1 MLAERSMVEAVGIAQ
16 AAKRP
21 EPETAAAA
29 RLKGE
34 LVEAV
39 GIEPTSE
46 KRVPRASTCVA
57 FVSGHRPGGMAE
69 GRHRRRQLR
78 FDDPDP
84 VRSQPC
90 RSVHFSVASHPAVDR
105 AVVGDVAVN

>member
-1 MLAERSMVEAVGIAQ
+1 MEAVGIATRPKGESEEDHPETGG
-16 AAKRP
+16 AKRSM
-21 EPETAAAA
+21 
-29 RLKGE
+29 
-34 LVEAV
+34 VEAV